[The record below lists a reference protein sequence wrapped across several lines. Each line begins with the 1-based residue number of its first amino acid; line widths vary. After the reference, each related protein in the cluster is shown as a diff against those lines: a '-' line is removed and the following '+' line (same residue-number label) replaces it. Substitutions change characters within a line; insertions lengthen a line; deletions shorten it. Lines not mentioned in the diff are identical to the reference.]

1 MQRFPFVA
9 GVQVTA
15 LDTGAHVAAHTED
28 LSLFGCFVETT
39 MPFAQGTKVRLRISH
54 GGAVFAAEGGV
65 AFSRD
70 RAGMGMIFTS
80 IEPSSV
86 SILDSWLIE
95 AAESSMADEPP
106 LSSLVQRGLKSN

>member
-1 MQRFPFVA
+1 VQRFPFVA

-15 LDTGAHVAAHTED
+15 LDTGVHLVAHTED

-39 MPFAQGTKVRLRISH
+39 TPFAQGTKVRLRISH

-80 IEPSSV
+80 IEPSSI
-86 SILDSWLIE
+86 SILDNWLAE
-95 AAESSMADEPP
+95 AAKTAVTEPRTATR
-106 LSSLVQRGLKSN
+106 SGKGSLK